1 MIEPLDFT
9 KYEVPEF
16 PQFPHSLHY
25 HKENYEEAVAEWHQ
39 INDFVTEEFRADLED
54 YLINYLAIELG
65 EQSIYIHKI
74 RKLVDIAM
82 EDGIEFDEVVNL
94 SVRMLPLLQ
103 ADKPF

>member
-9 KYEVPEF
+9 KYEVPE
-16 PQFPHSLHY
+16 FPHSLHY

-103 ADKPF
+103 ADKL

>member
-16 PQFPHSLHY
+16 PHSLHY
-25 HKENYEEAVAEWHQ
+25 YKDNYEAAIVLDQ
-39 INDFVTEEFRADLED
+39 LNDFVTEEFRLDLED

-74 RKLVDIAM
+74 RKLIDIAM
-82 EDGIEFDEVVNL
+82 EDGIEYDEVVNL
-94 SVRMLPLLQ
+94 CVRMLPLLQ
-103 ADKPF
+103 VYKL

>member
-16 PQFPHSLHY
+16 PHSLHY
-25 HKENYEEAVAEWHQ
+25 YKDNYEAAIVLDQ
-39 INDFVTEEFRADLED
+39 LNDFVTEEFRLDLED

-74 RKLVDIAM
+74 RKLIDIAM
-82 EDGIEFDEVVNL
+82 EDGIEYDEVVDL
-94 SVRMLPLLQ
+94 CVRMLPLLQ
-103 ADKPF
+103 VDKL